1 MRFPR
6 LFFIAALATS
16 SLLASPHPMAPL
28 DTRAFAA
35 AEAGALAAGGIVPN
49 FRLTDHRGVTRELY
63 YDTTAKATVLVF
75 TSAGSAR
82 SVQTAAALRAL
93 RARFAASDVIIWQID
108 ANAGATRATV
118 AAEQTLTNNDTPVL
132 LDDAQL
138 VATELG
144 VTRELETFV
153 IGAMPFSFLAYRGPL
168 DNAAPASLAA
178 PTENYAADAIAAVLA
193 NRTPAK
199 PGVAMP
205 ATAPLLDLLPAPS
218 INYATDVAPIV
229 LRRCVSCHST
239 GSIAPHTYSKFDDL
253 ATRVNQVRATMLQKR
268 MSPWHADPQFGVF
281 VNELLP
287 TPAENATLHAW
298 ARAGAPRGTGPD
310 PLAAATPPANGWPL
324 GQPDLV
330 LTIPKQDL
338 PATGVIDYRYLTV
351 NVPTTTDKWL
361 RAAVVRPGNL
371 RVVHHAL
378 LFEGSTADL
387 LFTALTTGQ
396 LPGLGGYFAAYTPG
410 MTQGAFPD
418 GTGKLL
424 KAGSQVT
431 FQMHYTPSGQTE
443 TDETQIGLYYF
454 DTPPPRELRTNAAVN
469 VALSIP
475 PGAREYERTASF
487 TASATKDVLLYELNP
502 HMHYRGKRFRF
513 DATYPDGST
522 ETLLNV
528 PQYDFA
534 WQSGYRLAQPKR
546 LPRGTVIR
554 VNGAFDN
561 SALNPANPN
570 ARSTVTFGEQSNDEM
585 FIGYINYAE
594 LPTNI
599 TALPPTF
606 AANSSARGRVG
617 EALSVTVAASGPGP
631 RYRADSLPV
640 GLSINPA
647 TGVISGRPTTAGRYG
662 VVVTAENA
670 AGTAATLVDLA
681 IAPPAAPVFTLE
693 PRSARAR
700 LGGNV
705 TLTAAVAASPKP
717 IYTWYFRGG
726 EFCNTDTPEL
736 TLTNVTAAHAGE
748 YFCVA
753 ANSAGTARS
762 ATATISLEFSGLV
775 NLSARANVGTGAN
788 VVIPGITVRG
798 DKPKTLLIRA
808 AGPALAGFGVA
819 GALAN
824 PIVSVFTAAGDKVLV
839 NDNWGEVPDV
849 AAVRATAAA
858 QGAFALPEGSRD
870 AAMLVTLA
878 PGSYTVQVAGI
889 GTGAAAQGV
898 AIVEV
903 YEADATTS
911 TLVNLSCRA
920 RVGTGADI
928 LIAGFVIDGTERR
941 RLLIRAVGPTL
952 GTLGV
957 TGVLADPKLE
967 IIPAGA
973 TTPIASNDNWDA
985 SLAPVFT
992 SAGAFALTPGSRDAA
1007 LVVTLGPGSYTVQV
1021 SGVGTGTAAQG
1032 VAIVE
1037 VYDLP

>member
-1 MRFPR
+1 MPLFR
-6 LFFIAALATS
+6 LLAVSCLTVVALT
-16 SLLASPHPMAPL
+16 LRASPHPMAPL

-35 AEAGALAAGGIVPN
+35 AEPGAITAGGIVPN

-75 TSAGSAR
+75 TTAGSPRA
-82 SVQTAAALRAL
+82 VQTAAALRAL
-93 RARFAASDVIIWQID
+93 RARFSPSDVVIWQID
-108 ANAGATRATV
+108 SNAGVTRAAL
-118 AAEQTLTNNDTPVL
+118 AAEQLLTNNDTPAL

-138 VATELG
+138 VATELA

-153 IGAMPFSFLAYRGPL
+153 IGAMPFSILAYRGPL
-168 DNAAPASLAA
+168 DNADPAGLAA
-178 PTENYAADAIAAVLA
+178 PTENFTADAITAVLA
-193 NRTPAK
+193 GRAPAK
-199 PGVAMP
+199 PTVAMP
-205 ATAPLLDLLPAPS
+205 AAAPLLDLLPPPS
-218 INYATDVAPIV
+218 INYSTDVAPIV
-229 LRRCVSCHST
+229 LRRCVACHSP
-239 GSIAPHTYSKFDDL
+239 GNIAPHTYSKYDDL
-253 ATRVNQVRATMLQKR
+253 ATRVSAVRATILQKR
-268 MSPWHADPQFGVF
+268 MSPWHADPQYGVF
-281 VNELLP
+281 ANELLP

-298 ARAGAPRGTGPD
+298 ARAGAPRGTGLD
-310 PLAAATPPANGWPL
+310 PLAAVTAPANGWPL

-338 PATGVIDYRYLTV
+338 PASGVIDYRYITV
-351 NVPTTTDKWL
+351 AVPTTTDRWL

-378 LFEGSTADL
+378 LFEGSAADL

-396 LPGLGGYFAAYTPG
+396 LPGLGGYFAAYAPG
-410 MTQGAFPD
+410 MAQGAFPD

-431 FQMHYTPSGQTE
+431 FQMHYTPSGQPE
-443 TDETQIGLYYF
+443 TDQTQIGLYFF
-454 DTPPPRELRTNAAVN
+454 DQPPPRELRTNAAVN
-469 VALSIP
+469 VALAIP

-487 TASATKDVLLYELNP
+487 TASATRDVMLYELNP

-513 DATYPDGST
+513 EATYPDGSV

-570 ARSTVTFGEQSNDEM
+570 PRSTVTFGEQSNDEM

-594 LPTNI
+594 LPDNMTV
-599 TALPPTF
+599 LPPTF
-606 AANSSARGRVG
+606 AANVAARGRVG
-617 EALSVTVAASGPGP
+617 ESISVAVPASGVGP
-631 RYRADSLPV
+631 RYRAASLPA
-640 GLSINPA
+640 GLALNPA
-647 TGVISGRPTTAGRYG
+647 TGVISGRPTTAGRHV
-662 VVVTAENA
+662 VVVTAENPAGSA
-670 AGTAATLVDLA
+670 AALVDLA
-681 IAPPAAPVFTLE
+681 IAPPAAPVFTAQ

-700 LGGNV
+700 LGASV
-705 TLTAAVAASPKP
+705 TLTAAVVAAPTP

-726 EFCNTDTPEL
+726 EFCNTDTPVL
-736 TLTNVTAAHAGE
+736 TLTDLTAAHAGD

-753 ANSAGTARS
+753 TNAAGSARS
-762 ATATISLEFSGLV
+762 ATATVSLEFSGLV
-775 NLSARANVGTGAN
+775 NLSARASVGTGAN

-798 DKPKTLLIRA
+798 DKPKTLLLRA
-808 AGPALAGFGVA
+808 AGPALAALGVP
-819 GALAN
+819 GTLAN
-824 PIVSVFTAAGDKVLV
+824 PTVSVFNAAGDRVLV

-849 AAVRATAAA
+849 AAVRAASIA

-878 PGSYTVQVAGI
+878 PGSYTVQVAGT

-898 AIVEV
+898 ALVEV
-903 YEADATTS
+903 YEADAAPS

-928 LIAGFVIDGTERR
+928 LIAGFVVDGTERR

-957 TGVLADPKLE
+957 TGTLADPKLE
-967 IIPAGA
+967 IIPSGA

-985 SLAPVFT
+985 SLAPVMA
-992 SAGAFALTPGSRDAA
+992 SVGAFALTPGSRDAA
-1007 LVVTLGPGSYTVQV
+1007 LVVTLGPGSYTAQV
-1021 SGVGTGTAAQG
+1021 SGVGTGAQG

>member
-1 MRFPR
+1 MSLTRF
-6 LFFIAALATS
+6 LALGLLAAAP
-16 SLLASPHPMAPL
+16 LLASPHVMAPL

-35 AEAGALAAGGIVPN
+35 NVPGAIAAGGIVPN

-75 TSAGSAR
+75 TSASSPR
-82 SVQTAAALRAL
+82 VVQTAAALRAL
-93 RARFAASDVIIWQID
+93 RARFSASDVIVWQIESG
-108 ANAGATRATV
+108 AGATRAAL
-118 AAEQTLTNNDTPVL
+118 AATQALTNNDTPAL

-153 IGAMPFSFLAYRGPL
+153 IGAMPFSILAYRGPL
-168 DNAAPASLAA
+168 DDADPATLAA
-178 PTENYAADAIAAVLA
+178 PTVNYAADAVAAVLA
-193 NRTPAK
+193 GRTPAS
-199 PGVAMP
+199 PNVAIP
-205 ATAPLLDLLPAPS
+205 AAAPLLDLLPAPA
-218 INYATDVAPIV
+218 IDYARDVAPVV
-229 LRRCVSCHST
+229 LRRCVACHSP
-239 GSIAPHTYSKFDDL
+239 GSIAPHTYAKFDDL
-253 ATRVNQVRATMLQKR
+253 ATRASAVRASLLQKR
-268 MSPWHADPQFGVF
+268 MSPWHADPQYGVF
-281 VNELLP
+281 TNDLLP
-287 TPAENATLHAW
+287 TPAETATVHAW

-310 PLAAATPPANGWPL
+310 PLAAAMPPTNGWAL

-351 NVPTTTDKWL
+351 RVPTTTDKWL

-371 RVVHHAL
+371 KVVHHAL

-396 LPGLGGYFAAYTPG
+396 LPGLGGYFAAYAPG
-410 MTQGAFPD
+410 MAQGAFPD

-431 FQMHYTPSGQTE
+431 FQMHYTASGQPE

-454 DTPPPRELRTNAAVN
+454 DTPPARELRTNAAVN
-469 VALSIP
+469 TALSIP
-475 PGAREYERTASF
+475 PGARDYERTGSF
-487 TASATKDVLLYELNP
+487 TASATRDVMLYELNP

-513 DATYPDGST
+513 EATYPDGST

-570 ARSTVTFGEQSNDEM
+570 SRSTVRFGEQSDEEM

-594 LPTNI
+594 LPANL
-599 TALPPTF
+599 AVLPPTF
-606 AANSSARGRVG
+606 AANASARTRVG
-617 EALSVTVAASGPGP
+617 EAFSLAVPAANSPTTWRAAALPPGL
-631 RYRADSLPV
+631 AL
-640 GLSINPA
+640 NA
-647 TGVISGRPTTAGRYG
+647 TTGVLSGRATAAGRYS

-670 AGTAATLVDLA
+670 AGAASALVDLA
-681 IAPPAAPVFTLE
+681 VAPPAAPVFTVQ
-693 PRSARAR
+693 PRSARGR
-700 LGGNV
+700 LGGSV
-705 TLTAAVAASPKP
+705 TLTAAVAASPNP
-717 IYTWYFRGG
+717 TYTWYFRGG
-726 EFCNTDTPEL
+726 EFCNTDTPVL
-736 TLTNVTAAHAGE
+736 TLNDLTAAYAGD

-753 ANSAGTARS
+753 TNAAGTARS
-762 ATATISLEFSGLV
+762 ATATVSLEFSGLV
-775 NLSARANVGTGAN
+775 NLSARASVGTGAN

-798 DKPKTLLIRA
+798 DQPKTLLIRA
-808 AGPALAGFGVA
+808 AGPALAALGVP

-824 PIVSVFTAAGDKVLV
+824 PTVSVFTAAGDRVLV

-849 AAVRATAAA
+849 PALRAAAVA

-878 PGSYTVQVAGI
+878 PGGYTVQVGGV

-903 YEADATTS
+903 YEADASPS

-928 LIAGFVIDGTERR
+928 LIAGFVVQGTERR

-952 GTLGV
+952 ASLGV
-957 TGVLADPKLE
+957 AGTLADPRLE
-967 IIPAGA
+967 IIAAGSS
-973 TTPIASNDNWDA
+973 TPVASNDNWDA
-985 SLAPVFT
+985 SLAPVMAG
-992 SAGAFALTPGSRDAA
+992 AGAFALTPSSRDAA
-1007 LVVTLGPGSYTVQV
+1007 LVVTLGPGSYTAQV

-1032 VAIVE
+1032 VALVE